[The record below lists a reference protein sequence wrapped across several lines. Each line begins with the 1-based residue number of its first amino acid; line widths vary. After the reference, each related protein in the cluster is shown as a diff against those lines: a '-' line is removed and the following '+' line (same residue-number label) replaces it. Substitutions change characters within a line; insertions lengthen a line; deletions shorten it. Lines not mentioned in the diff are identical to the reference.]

1 MNNAI
6 EQRLKF
12 IELCLSDFGSI
23 KRETVSKYFGI
34 SAAQATRDLK
44 TYSDMCGVIGYN
56 ISSKRYELTG
66 ELKLKYKW

>member
-12 IELCLSDFGSI
+12 IELMIIDYGSI

-34 SAAQATRDLK
+34 SLPQATRDLNM
-44 TYSDMCGVIGYN
+44 YDELCGGVDTGHTEEVIIN
-56 ISSKRYELTG
+56 AINKVKS
-66 ELKLKYKW
+66 